1 MSDYFLWEVVALFF
15 SESSTSVLYFVLR
28 HSTKSAC
35 RFLLQS
41 LSSNFEVRD
50 SNPRLA
56 ARWSD
61 AFYNI
66 ILYISD
72 FFVCGRGGW
81 GGDEEELADWWLGWR
96 GLELADWWREGWSWS
111 ARMLQFEG

>member
-15 SESSTSVLYFVLR
+15 SEPSTSVVYFVLR
-28 HSTKSAC
+28 HSAKSAC
-35 RFLLQS
+35 RFLLES

-50 SNPRLA
+50 SNHRLT

-66 ILYISD
+66 ILYISY
-72 FFVCGRGGW
+72 FLRVGGAA
-81 GGDEEELADWWLGWR
+81 GGCDEEELADWWLGWR
-96 GLELADWWREGWSWS
+96 GLE
-111 ARMLQFEG
+111 